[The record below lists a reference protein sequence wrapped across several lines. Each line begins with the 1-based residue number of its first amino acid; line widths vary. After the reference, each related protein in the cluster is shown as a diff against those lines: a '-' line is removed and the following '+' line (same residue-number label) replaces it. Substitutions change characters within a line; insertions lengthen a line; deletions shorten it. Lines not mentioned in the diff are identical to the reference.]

1 LKSNPKF
8 SAMKQIALIPFCL
21 AIILLTNCSTP
32 KNILKLKPQSE
43 KTSWFYGQEFTGDSV
58 FGIIAKVAFDEVDQ
72 PWYKFDVEITNR
84 SNMSYLVD
92 PALIFMVPMNGKN
105 EPLTGDTIYAVDPES
120 KIMELD
126 KSLAINSSHQK
137 NALGLS
143 LLAAG
148 IDIATG
154 IAVMSDDNP
163 RNDNIRTD
171 LLPLAIAAGAD
182 NKFEALDLNELR
194 NTWKSTTLR
203 KTTLE
208 KGFSLH
214 GKLLVPV
221 SPDAS
226 YLQLN
231 IPVDSDLIRI
241 NFMQI
246 RFVP

>member
-1 LKSNPKF
+1 MKTKSKF
-8 SAMKQIALIPFCL
+8 SAMKQISIILFCL
-21 AIILLTNCSTP
+21 SAIVLTNCSAP
-32 KNILKLKPQSE
+32 KNIIRLKPQSE

-84 SNMSYLVD
+84 SNMDYLVD
-92 PALIFMVPMNGKN
+92 PAQIFMVPMNGKN
-105 EPLTGDTIYAVDPES
+105 ESLNGDTIFAVDPES

-126 KSLAINSSHQK
+126 RSLAINSSHQK

-148 IDIATG
+148 IDITTG

-163 RNDNIRTD
+163 QNDNLRTD
-171 LLPLAIAAGAD
+171 LLPLAIASGAD

-194 NTWKSTTLR
+194 DTWKSTTLR

-208 KGFSLH
+208 KGFAIH
-214 GKLLVPV
+214 GKVLIPV
-221 SPDAS
+221 SPNAS
-226 YLQLN
+226 YIQLN
-231 IPVDSDLIRI
+231 IPVDNDLIRI
-241 NFMQI
+241 NFMQVKFI
-246 RFVP
+246 P

>member
-1 LKSNPKF
+1 
-8 SAMKQIALIPFCL
+8 MKNIYYIP
-21 AIILLTNCSTP
+21 ILLLLLANCSTP
-32 KNILKLKPQSE
+32 RNILKLKPQSE

-58 FGIIAKVAFDEVDQ
+58 FGIIAKVAFDEVQ
-72 PWYKFDVEITNR
+72 HPWYAFDVEITNR
-84 SNMSYLVD
+84 SNMNYLVD
-92 PALIFMVPMNGKN
+92 PSQFFMVPLNGKSQ
-105 EPLTGDTIYAVDPES
+105 PLNGDTIYAVDPES

-126 KSLAINSSHQK
+126 RSLAVNSSNQK

-163 RNDNIRTD
+163 KNDNLRTD
-171 LLPLAIAAGAD
+171 LLPLAIASGAE
-182 NKFEALDLNELR
+182 NKFEAIDLNELR

-208 KGFSLH
+208 KGFSIH
-214 GKLLVPV
+214 GKVLVPI

-226 YLQLN
+226 YIQLN
-231 IPVDSDLIRI
+231 IPVDNELIRI
-241 NFMQI
+241 NFMQV
-246 RFVP
+246 RFIP

>member
-1 LKSNPKF
+1 
-8 SAMKQIALIPFCL
+8 MKQSPSLFFCICL
-21 AIILLTNCSTP
+21 VIFSSCSTP
-32 KNILKLKPQSE
+32 KSLLRLTPQAE
-43 KTSWFYGQEFTGDSV
+43 KTSWFYGQEFTGDSIY
-58 FGIIAKVAFDEVDQ
+58 GIIAKVAFDEVQQ
-72 PWYKFDVEITNR
+72 PWYAFDVEITNR
-84 SNMSYLVD
+84 SNMDYLVD
-92 PALIFMVPMNGKN
+92 PTQMFIVPLNGKN
-105 EPLTGDTIYAVDPES
+105 EPLNGDTIYAVDPEA
-120 KIMELD
+120 KITELD
-126 KSLAINSSHQK
+126 RSLSVNAASQK
-137 NALGLS
+137 NQLGLS

-163 RNDNIRTD
+163 RNDHLRTD
-171 LLPLAIAAGAD
+171 LLPLALAAGAD
-182 NKFEALDLNELR
+182 NKFEAVDLNELR

-208 KGFSLH
+208 KGFSMH

-231 IPVDSDLIRI
+231 IPVDNELIRI

-246 RFVP
+246 RFIP